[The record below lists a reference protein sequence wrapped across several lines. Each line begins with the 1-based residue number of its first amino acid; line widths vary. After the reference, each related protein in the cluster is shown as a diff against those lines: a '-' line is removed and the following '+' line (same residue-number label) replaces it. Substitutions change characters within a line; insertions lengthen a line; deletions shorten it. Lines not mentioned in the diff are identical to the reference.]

1 MSSRGPFCCGIPEV
15 CGFPHPT
22 QTLAVDGILPGRRL
36 GHGVPRDTQGEGG
49 EKPGLESGA
58 CRLGGQRGDR
68 RSGLRAPDAGGDCEV
83 GRMGTHAG
91 AREGRPRTLEGSG
104 SFPQE
109 EKQARRKEGL
119 GVWWAEGLGDEAG
132 DCRSPSACRLL
143 ATHHGQVC
151 RAGGSWAGQARQGGW
166 HFSPQSAALRPRMG
180 GARWTDMSSCLG
192 PHGFLSGSP
201 RKKPRVSGLERT
213 VLVT

>member
-1 MSSRGPFCCGIPEV
+1 MGFFLAGAWDAGCPGTRRVRAGRSQAWSQGLAGWEDRGG
-15 CGFPHPT
+15 T
-22 QTLAVDGILPGRRL
+22 
-36 GHGVPRDTQGEGG
+36 
-49 EKPGLESGA
+49 
-58 CRLGGQRGDR
+58 GGQVCVPPM
-68 RSGLRAPDAGGDCEV
+68 SGGDCEV

-109 EKQARRKEGL
+109 EKRARRKEGL

-192 PHGFLSGSP
+192 PHGFLNGSP